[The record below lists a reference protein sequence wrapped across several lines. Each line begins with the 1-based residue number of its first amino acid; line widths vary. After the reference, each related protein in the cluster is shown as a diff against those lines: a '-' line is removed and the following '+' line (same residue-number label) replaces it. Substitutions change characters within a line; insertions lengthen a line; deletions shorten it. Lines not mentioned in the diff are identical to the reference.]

1 MSTNRLTIEQLLSA
15 DARAALDAFCT
26 PGRDLPALAKFLH
39 ERFAVELAL
48 DPDIVC
54 GYAADQ
60 SNLPGQAQ
68 ALARPATARECAI
81 LMHACHQAQLPLT
94 LSGGRSNLTGSA
106 TPQGGV
112 VLSTAR
118 MLAPAPVVD
127 AARQFVSAPIGMFL
141 EDLRKEVLR
150 QSEARLIYPVDP
162 TSRAEASVG
171 GTIACNASG
180 FVPGAQGATRDW
192 VAALDFLLPDGRLVR
207 AERGQYVSQGGRF
220 LLADGDR
227 VTELPVP
234 TYPRPTIK
242 NAGGPFSKPDGAM
255 DFIDFVIGSE
265 GLYGLVTACTLRL
278 KPKPQALLD
287 LFFPLPAENDA
298 VKFLHFVS
306 TKLNG
311 RLEQLS
317 ALEYFGVNARQHMK
331 HEAALF
337 RGDNQ
342 VAIYLQVPLHDQP
355 LEDAAAEWLGLIE
368 EADCRIDPD
377 AILMLDNEQSWKQFM
392 EARHSLPANALEV
405 VQRRGTFTI
414 MTDAAVPPEHFS
426 EFLDFTHG
434 ILKRAGM
441 DYLAFG
447 HLGDCHLHFTLL
459 PEKKDLELG
468 VELYDQIIARAAEL
482 GGVYSGEH
490 GTGKRK
496 RKDFLRCYGP
506 AAAAQLLDCKR
517 ALDPHLLLNR
527 NNVVEISNAKT
538 QS

>member
-1 MSTNRLTIEQLLSA
+1 MSTNRLTIQQLLTT
-15 DARAALDAFCT
+15 DERATLDAFCT
-26 PGRDLPALAKFLH
+26 PGRELPALAKFLH
-39 ERFAVELAL
+39 ERFAVELVL
-48 DPDIVC
+48 DQDIVK
-54 GYAADQ
+54 GFAADQ

-81 LMHACHQAQLPLT
+81 VMRACHHAQLLLT

-106 TPQGGV
+106 TPLGGV
-112 VLSTAR
+112 VLSTVR
-118 MLAPAPVVD
+118 MLTPAPAVDITHELVHAPV
-127 AARQFVSAPIGMFL
+127 GMVL
-141 EDLRKEVLR
+141 EDLRKEVRR
-150 QSEARLIYPVDP
+150 QSSEALIYAVDP

-171 GTIACNASG
+171 GTLACNASG
-180 FVPGAQGATRDW
+180 FIPGAQGATRDW
-192 VAALDFLLPDGRLVR
+192 VAALDFLLPDGSLVR
-207 AERGQYVSQGGRF
+207 AEYGQYVSSAGRF

-242 NAGGPFSKPDGAM
+242 NAGGPFSKTDGSM
-255 DFIDFVIGSE
+255 DFIDFVVGSE

-287 LFFPLPAENDA
+287 LFFPLPGEADA
-298 VKFLHFVS
+298 LKFLHFVRA
-306 TKLNG
+306 KLHS
-311 RLEQLS
+311 RLEQLG
-317 ALEYFGVNARQHMK
+317 ALEYFGVNSRKYMK

-342 VAIYLQVPLHDQP
+342 VAIYLQVPLHNQN
-355 LEDAAAEWLGLIE
+355 LEDAAEEWLGLLE
-368 EADCRIDPD
+368 ESDCHIDPD
-377 AILMLDNEQSWKQFM
+377 AIIMLDNEQSWKIFM

-414 MTDAAVPPEHFS
+414 MTDAAVPPERFGA
-426 EFLDFTHG
+426 FLEFTHG
-434 ILKRAGM
+434 MLQRAGM

-447 HLGDCHLHFTLL
+447 HLGDCHLHFTLM
-459 PEKKDLELG
+459 PEKKDLALG

-506 AAAAQLLDCKR
+506 AAAAQVLSCKR
-517 ALDPHLLLNR
+517 AIDPHLLLNR
-527 NNVVEISNAKT
+527 SIVVEVP
-538 QS
+538 